1 MLAPTLMATIAYK
14 QTMEIKCFDPITDC
28 QATVLILG
36 TMPGLAS
43 IKAGQYYGHPD
54 NLFWDII
61 FRICIPDWKIDEVVS
76 ADYSTKVKLLQTN
89 NIAVWDVLQFCN
101 RSGSLDK
108 EIINQIHND
117 FKDFFQNHPKIKT
130 VFFNGKKA
138 GEYFEKQKSEPSIS
152 MDRDFITL
160 PSTSP
165 SNTTNSFYVLKEW
178 MQIRKYLNN

>member
-1 MLAPTLMATIAYK
+1 
-14 QTMEIKCFDPITDC
+14 
-28 QATVLILG
+28 
-36 TMPGLAS
+36 MPGLAS

-61 FRICIPDWKIDEVVS
+61 FRVCIPDWKIDEVVS

-117 FKDFFQNHPKIKT
+117 FKDFFQNYPKIKT
-130 VFFNGKKA
+130 VFFQR
-138 GEYFEKQKSEPSIS
+138 EKGG
-152 MDRDFITL
+152 RVF
-160 PSTSP
+160 
-165 SNTTNSFYVLKEW
+165 
-178 MQIRKYLNN
+178 